1 MAQQA
6 ATGRA
11 APAGAGTRRTKDP
24 IMATT
29 LIGAHTLEHMYG
41 RGFLVLIP
49 AIYVALGLNPITASL
64 IDAVRQLAG
73 GATSMSGGFFV
84 DLFQHR
90 RAQVLTIS
98 LVLIGVGYLLVA
110 VAPTYGL
117 ILAALAIASAGTAM
131 WHPPALGL
139 LAQRFPARRGLFISM
154 HRSTGNLGDWIGPL
168 VVGVLLGASAG
179 ADWWGAEWWPW
190 EWSISWRWIVGGGA
204 PIMLTLAVAIFLLLR
219 HVDGPARPGVDYKAK
234 IKQQLR
240 DMSSSFQGTGMW
252 SIFTVSA
259 VRGMGDRSLLWVIP
273 LYLAEDL
280 EFSTILVS
288 VHVALIAVPGIFT
301 GPLFGALSDRIGRKV
316 ITMFI
321 MVATGVITLAI
332 VLLGDSWGMTAMV
345 FLFGV
350 FIFTVNSLTQAA
362 AIDVAEGKGLE
373 GTFLGLMWGSNAFFG
388 ALSSVGAG
396 FLANYA
402 GWASAFY
409 LAAGLYFAGF
419 AASLLMPSGRAASR
433 PPAPGRV

>member
-1 MAQQA
+1 MAN
-6 ATGRA
+6 ATT
-11 APAGAGTRRTKDP
+11 AGYGQRRTKDP

-29 LIGAHTLEHMYG
+29 VIGAHTIEHMYG

-49 AIYVALGLNPITASL
+49 VIYVALQLNPITASL

-84 DLFQHR
+84 DIFQHR
-90 RAQVLTIS
+90 RAQVLTLS
-98 LVLIGVGYLLVA
+98 LALIGVGYLLVA
-110 VAPTYGL
+110 LAPTYGL

-168 VVGVLLGASAG
+168 VVGVLLGAAG
-179 ADWWGAEWWPW
+179 GAEWWGSEWWPW
-190 EWSISWRWIVGGGA
+190 DWSISWRWIVGGGA
-204 PIMLTLAVAIFLLLR
+204 PIMLALAAAIFLLLR
-219 HVDGPARPGVDYKAK
+219 NVDGPPLPGVDYKAK
-234 IKQQLR
+234 IKRQLR
-240 DMSSSFQGTGMW
+240 DMASSFRGTGMW

-273 LYLAEDL
+273 LYLSRDL
-280 EFSTILVS
+280 GLSSIMVS
-288 VHVALIAVPGIFT
+288 IHVALIAVPGIFT
-301 GPLFGALSDRIGRKV
+301 GPLFGTLSDRIGRKAIV
-316 ITMFI
+316 MFI
-321 MVATGVITLAI
+321 MAATGGITLAI
-332 VLLGDSWGMTAMV
+332 VMLGDGWAMTGAV

-373 GTFLGLMWGSNAFFG
+373 GTFIGLMWGSNAFFG
-388 ALSSVGAG
+388 AMASIAAG
-396 FLANYA
+396 LLADYE
-402 GWASAFY
+402 GWDSAFY
-409 LAAGLYFAGF
+409 LAAGLYFLGF
-419 AASLLMPSGRAASR
+419 LVSALMPSGRARAAVR
-433 PPAPGRV
+433 

>member
-1 MAQQA
+1 
-6 ATGRA
+6 
-11 APAGAGTRRTKDP
+11 
-24 IMATT
+24 MATT
-29 LIGAHTLEHMYG
+29 VIGAHTLEHMYG

-49 AIYVALGLNPITASL
+49 AIYAALGLNPITAGL
-64 IDAVRQLAG
+64 MDGVRQLAG

-84 DLFQHR
+84 DVFQHR

-98 LVLIGVGYLLVA
+98 LALIGIGYLLVA

-117 ILAALAIASAGTAM
+117 ILTALAIASAGTAM

-168 VVGVLLGASAG
+168 IVGVLLGAAG
-179 ADWWGAEWWPW
+179 GAEWWGSEWWPW
-190 EWSISWRWIVGGGA
+190 DWSISWRWIVGGGA
-204 PIMLTLAVAIFLLLR
+204 PIMLTLAAAIFLLLR
-219 HVDGPARPGVDYKAK
+219 HVDGPPLPGVDYKAK
-234 IKQQLR
+234 IRRQLR
-240 DMSSSFQGTGMW
+240 DMASSFRGTGMW

-273 LYLAEDL
+273 LYLSQDL
-280 EFSTILVS
+280 GLSPILVS
-288 VHVALIAVPGIFT
+288 VHVALIAAPGIFT
-301 GPLFGALSDRIGRKV
+301 GPLFGALSDRIGRKA

-321 MVATGVITLAI
+321 MAATGGITLAI
-332 VLLGDSWGMTAMV
+332 VLLGDGWGMTAMV

-388 ALSSVGAG
+388 AMASVGAG
-396 FLANYA
+396 LLANYA
-402 GWASAFY
+402 GWSSAFY
-409 LAAGLYFAGF
+409 LASGLYFLGF
-419 AASLLMPSGRAASR
+419 GVSGLMPSGRRAR
-433 PPAPGRV
+433 MGL

>member
-1 MAQQA
+1 MAN
-6 ATGRA
+6 ATT
-11 APAGAGTRRTKDP
+11 AGYGQRRTKDP

-29 LIGAHTLEHMYG
+29 VIGAHTIEHMYG

-49 AIYVALGLNPITASL
+49 VIYVALQLNPITASL

-84 DLFQHR
+84 DIFQHR
-90 RAQVLTIS
+90 RAQVLTLS
-98 LVLIGVGYLLVA
+98 LALIGVGYLLVA
-110 VAPTYGL
+110 LAPTYGL

-168 VVGVLLGASAG
+168 VVGVLLGAAG
-179 ADWWGAEWWPW
+179 GAEWWGAEWWPW
-190 EWSISWRWIVGGGA
+190 DWSISWRWIVGGGA
-204 PIMLTLAVAIFLLLR
+204 PIMLALAAAIFLLLR
-219 HVDGPARPGVDYKAK
+219 NVDGPPLPGVDYKAK
-234 IKQQLR
+234 IKRQLR
-240 DMSSSFQGTGMW
+240 DMASSFRGTGMW

-273 LYLAEDL
+273 LYLSQDL
-280 EFSTILVS
+280 KFSSITVS
-288 VHVALIAVPGIFT
+288 IHVALIAVPGIFT
-301 GPLFGALSDRIGRKV
+301 GPLFGTLSDRIGRKAIV
-316 ITMFI
+316 MFI
-321 MVATGVITLAI
+321 MAATGGITLAI
-332 VLLGDSWGMTAMV
+332 VMLGDGWAMTGAV

-373 GTFLGLMWGSNAFFG
+373 GTFIGLMWGSNAFFG
-388 ALSSVGAG
+388 AMASIAAG
-396 FLANYA
+396 LLADYE
-402 GWASAFY
+402 GWDSAFY
-409 LAAGLYFAGF
+409 LAAGLYFLGF
-419 AASLLMPSGRAASR
+419 LVSALMPSGRA
-433 PPAPGRV
+433 RVRA

>member
-1 MAQQA
+1 MAN
-6 ATGRA
+6 ATT
-11 APAGAGTRRTKDP
+11 AGYGQRRTKDP

-29 LIGAHTLEHMYG
+29 VIGAHTIEHMYG

-49 AIYVALGLNPITASL
+49 VIYVALQLNPITASL

-84 DLFQHR
+84 DIFQHR
-90 RAQVLTIS
+90 RAQVLTLS
-98 LVLIGVGYLLVA
+98 LALIGVGYLLVA
-110 VAPTYGL
+110 LAPTYGL

-168 VVGVLLGASAG
+168 VVGVLLGAAG
-179 ADWWGAEWWPW
+179 GAEWWGAEWWPW
-190 EWSISWRWIVGGGA
+190 DWSISWRWIVGGGA
-204 PIMLTLAVAIFLLLR
+204 PIMLALAAAIFLLLR
-219 HVDGPARPGVDYKAK
+219 NVDGPPLPGVDYKAK
-234 IKQQLR
+234 IKRQLR
-240 DMSSSFQGTGMW
+240 DMASSFRGTGMW

-273 LYLAEDL
+273 LYLSRDL
-280 EFSTILVS
+280 DFSSIMVS
-288 VHVALIAVPGIFT
+288 IHVALIAVPGIFT
-301 GPLFGALSDRIGRKV
+301 GPLFGTLSDRIGRKAIV
-316 ITMFI
+316 MFI
-321 MVATGVITLAI
+321 MAATGGITLAI
-332 VLLGDSWGMTAMV
+332 VMLGDGWAMTGAV

-373 GTFLGLMWGSNAFFG
+373 GTFIGLMWGSNAFFG
-388 ALSSVGAG
+388 AMASIAAG
-396 FLANYA
+396 LLADYA

-409 LAAGLYFAGF
+409 LAAGLYFLGF
-419 AASLLMPSGRAASR
+419 LVSALMPSGRARAAVR
-433 PPAPGRV
+433 

>member
-1 MAQQA
+1 MAQA

-11 APAGAGTRRTKDP
+11 APAETGRRRTKDP

-84 DLFQHR
+84 DVFQHR

-98 LVLIGVGYLLVA
+98 LVLIGIGYLLVA

-168 VVGVLLGASAG
+168 IVGVLLGASAG
-179 ADWWGAEWWPW
+179 AEWWGSEWWPW
-190 EWSISWRWIVGGGA
+190 EWSVPWRWIVGGGA
-204 PIMLTLAVAIFLLLR
+204 PIMLTLAAAIFLLLR
-219 HVDGPARPGVDYKAK
+219 HVDGPAAPGVDYRAK

-273 LYLAEDL
+273 LYLFQDL
-280 EFSTILVS
+280 GLSYIMVS
-288 VHVALIAVPGIFT
+288 VHVALISVPGIFT

-321 MVATGVITLAI
+321 MAATGGHHPGHRAAGRR
-332 VLLGDSWGMTAMV
+332 LGDDGD
-345 FLFGV
+345 GV
-350 FIFTVNSLTQAA
+350 PVRRVHLHRQLDDAGGGHRCSRGQRAGRHFSGA
-362 AIDVAEGKGLE
+362 DVGQQRL
-373 GTFLGLMWGSNAFFG
+373 LR
-388 ALSSVGAG
+388 GAG
-396 FLANYA
+396 VGGGPGCWRIMPA
-402 GWASAFY
+402 GPRRSTWRPGCISPV
-409 LAAGLYFAGF
+409 
-419 AASLLMPSGRAASR
+419 SPSRC
-433 PPAPGRV
+433 